1 MFEKVHQLTSASC
14 GPPKGI
20 VFDGYA
26 NGDIIFTQVPVS
38 PHKLMNI
45 RNVDASRCAPS
56 SPAGEGREG
65 GRAGGRE
72 GGRNGGRKGGRK
84 GGPLLEFTKLGLV
97 L

>member
-38 PHKLMNI
+38 PYKLMNI
-45 RNVDASRCAPS
+45 RNVDASRCGPSFPAPPCYS
-56 SPAGEGREG
+56 LQ
-65 GRAGGRE
+65 
-72 GGRNGGRKGGRK
+72 N
-84 GGPLLEFTKLGLV
+84 
-97 L
+97 